1 MVCGTECAFAPD
13 NLWLLP
19 PRLRW
24 FQNMGTVTERR
35 FLHTGTATTRRL
47 PPAIAT

>member
-13 NLWLLP
+13 NLWLLS

-24 FQNMGTVTERR
+24 FQNGTVTERR
-35 FLHTGTATTRRL
+35 VLHTGTATTRRL
-47 PPAIAT
+47 PLAITT